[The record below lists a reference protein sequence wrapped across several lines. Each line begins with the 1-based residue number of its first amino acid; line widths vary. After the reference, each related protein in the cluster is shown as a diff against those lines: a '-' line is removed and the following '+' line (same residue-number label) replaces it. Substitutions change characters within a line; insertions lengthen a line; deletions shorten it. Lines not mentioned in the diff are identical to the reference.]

1 MTINATRK
9 GFITGVLMVLLGLLL
24 IWQKVPNTSGLQY
37 LVFLLYGAGIVWAI
51 YPAAQS
57 GSWMF
62 KGLFN
67 QGFRCFVIVT
77 LIMAVYTFIF
87 FQFNKA
93 RIEKDIEVAK
103 QERLKTAKD
112 RTPAEI
118 EQEAQTTRKFY
129 IPLMVSQTIFQYL
142 LIGVV
147 VSTVTAGTLSL
158 SRKK

>member
-1 MTINATRK
+1 MILNATRK
-9 GFITGVLMVLLGLLL
+9 GGITGVLMVTLGLLL
-24 IWQKVPNTSGLQY
+24 LQLKVPNNSGLQY

-51 YPAAQS
+51 TGARKNT
-57 GSWMF
+57 GVF
-62 KGLFN
+62 KELFG

-77 LIMAVYTFIF
+77 LIMAVYTFVF

-93 RIEKDIEVAK
+93 AIDKDIEIAK

-129 IPLMVSQTIFQYL
+129 VPIMISQTVFQYL

-147 VSTVTAGTLSL
+147 VTTVAAGTLSL
-158 SRKK
+158 SRKN